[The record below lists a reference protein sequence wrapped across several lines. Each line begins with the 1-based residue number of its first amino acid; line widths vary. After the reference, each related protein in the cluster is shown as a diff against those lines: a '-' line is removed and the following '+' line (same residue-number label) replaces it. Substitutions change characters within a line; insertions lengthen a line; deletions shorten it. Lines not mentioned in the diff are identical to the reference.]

1 MERSRKCRMKR
12 LRPGDGGGGP
22 EEEAGRFL
30 VTVEAVAMAFA
41 QELKRTVVMGAVLA
55 VAVGAIGAQAQPQAS
70 PSTTSQSGAAPESLL
85 SSLVAPVV
93 VSIAAFFASFAL

>member
-1 MERSRKCRMKR
+1 
-12 LRPGDGGGGP
+12 
-22 EEEAGRFL
+22 
-30 VTVEAVAMAFA
+30 MAFA

-55 VAVGAIGAQAQPQAS
+55 VAVGAIGAQAQAP
-70 PSTTSQSGAAPESLL
+70 PPGTSQSGAAPESLL